1 MNSAPVYQNPAIK
14 KRAAY
19 RRHRRITPPA
29 RYSTSEMRSASLTA
43 EEMSRHTPR
52 RRIRPLLIF
61 GAAYITAW
69 SYLFVATFLGAHPP
83 PAPLFPPAAV
93 LITALLLTPP
103 RRWRIYL
110 VEAFVI
116 QIPILAY
123 LHVPIVWNILGFT
136 PDAIEPLVA
145 VGLLLLFISVP
156 PRFAS
161 QREVSVYT
169 ACIVIAAIVA
179 ATIGSAVNATLG
191 GEPYGTS
198 WRTWFLSDTL
208 ANLILA
214 PTILLWIAAGFQGL
228 RARSVWRYAEA
239 VLLFGG
245 LLILSLMAFVIRLQS
260 PATTQALTYL
270 PVPLLLWAAVR
281 FGPRGITSALSLTA
295 ILAVPAVASQ
305 MGPFASQSTPA
316 PSTLGNVFI
325 LQTFLLVIGVP
336 LLFLAALIEERKQ
349 TAAALEA
356 SEVRF
361 RAAFES
367 AATGMM
373 LVDPTGLILQANR
386 PLIEM
391 LGYSEAEL
399 CRHTF
404 LDLTYPDDLKPN
416 LALFQKALH
425 GEVDSY
431 RMETR
436 YRHKAGKLVWGRVS
450 AGVVRDAAGHCLY
463 LVGQLEDITAQK
475 QLEQERE
482 EARASALALSET
494 KAQMD
499 TFLSIASHEL
509 KTPLTSLKL
518 SLQWSQRQLRKL
530 LQSRQ
535 ETAAAAVDDSAA
547 PPDTGLQAAMSQ
559 LERTA
564 HQMARL
570 EALVNDLVDV
580 SRIQAGKLKLRPELA
595 DLVAIVQEAVSAQR
609 EAEPERDISL
619 QHLPGLSVP
628 IPADAGRIE
637 QVVTNY
643 LTNAL
648 KYSPADR
655 PVEVGVQLEPEQ
667 TRVRVWVR
675 DDGPGLPLP
684 EQERIWE
691 RFHRAQGVEVQSG
704 TGVGLG
710 MGLYISRMIVE
721 HHQGQVG
728 VESTPGQG
736 ATFWFTL
743 PVPGP
748 AEEVR
753 SSISTT

>member
-1 MNSAPVYQNPAIK
+1 M
-14 KRAAY
+14 
-19 RRHRRITPPA
+19 
-29 RYSTSEMRSASLTA
+29 
-43 EEMSRHTPR
+43 
-52 RRIRPLLIF
+52 
-61 GAAYITAW
+61 
-69 SYLFVATFLGAHPP
+69 
-83 PAPLFPPAAV
+83 
-93 LITALLLTPP
+93 
-103 RRWRIYL
+103 
-110 VEAFVI
+110 
-116 QIPILAY
+116 
-123 LHVPIVWNILGFT
+123 
-136 PDAIEPLVA
+136 
-145 VGLLLLFISVP
+145 LLFIRVP

-169 ACIVIAAIVA
+169 SCIVVAAIVC
-179 ATIGSAVNATLG
+179 ATLGSAVNATVG
-191 GEPYGTS
+191 GESYGTT
-198 WRTWFLSDTL
+198 WRTWFLADIL
-208 ANLILA
+208 ANLVLA
-214 PTILLWIAAGFQGL
+214 PTLLLWIAAGLQGL
-228 RARSVWRYAEA
+228 RAGSAWRYAEA
-239 VLLFGG
+239 VLLYGG
-245 LLILSLMAFVIRLQS
+245 LLILSLMAFVVHFQD
-260 PATTQALTYL
+260 PGTTQALAYL

-281 FGPRGITSALSLTA
+281 FGARGITSALSLTA
-295 ILAVPAVASQ
+295 IPAVPAVASQ

-316 PSTLGNVFI
+316 LSTLGNVFM
-325 LQTFLLVIGVP
+325 LQIFLLVIGVP
-336 LLFLAALIEERKQ
+336 LLFLAAQIEERRQ

-373 LVDPTGLILQANR
+373 LVDPTGLILQVNR
-386 PLIEM
+386 PLMEM
-391 LGYSEAEL
+391 LGYSEWEL
-399 CRHTF
+399 CRQVF
-404 LDLTYPDDLKPN
+404 LDLTHPDDLERSRT
-416 LALFQKALH
+416 LFQKALD
-425 GEVDSY
+425 GKIDSY
-431 RMETR
+431 QMETR
-436 YRHKAGKLVWGRVS
+436 YRHKAGNLVWGRES
-450 AGVVRDAAGHCLY
+450 AGVVRDAAGHPLY
-463 LVGQLEDITAQK
+463 LVGQVEDITAQK
-475 QLEQERE
+475 QLEQERQE
-482 EARASALALSET
+482 VRASELALRET

-518 SLQWSQRQLRKL
+518 SLQWSQRRLRKL

-535 ETAAAAVDDSAA
+535 ETAAVAVEYSAA
-547 PPDTGLQAAMSQ
+547 PADNGLQAAMAQ

-580 SRIQAGKLKLRPELA
+580 SRIQAGKLTLRPELV
-595 DLVAIVQEAVSAQR
+595 DLVAIVQEAVTAQR

-619 QHLPGLSVP
+619 QHPPDLSAPVS
-628 IPADAGRIE
+628 ADAGRIE

-655 PVEVGVQLEPEQ
+655 SVEVGVQLEPDQ
-667 TRVRVWVR
+667 ATVRVWVR
-675 DDGPGLPLP
+675 DDGPGLPP
-684 EQERIWE
+684 AEQERIWE

-748 AEEVR
+748 TEEDR
-753 SSISTT
+753 FPL